1 MSAKPTVLLT
11 GPRNEEHG
19 ALIALLEGSGLDV
32 RTEHWSD
39 PRAMHVNGTRP
50 AVIVLDADMPPPGGV
65 DIVQALQRA
74 SEFGVIVL
82 CDKADP
88 VDCILGL
95 EAGADDVVERN
106 RDPREVAARVRRLLA
121 RGRALRDAA
130 AGDRPIIFSDWRLS
144 LERRELTDSQG
155 QRVHL
160 TRGEFELLAA
170 LAGRQGKVLSRD
182 QLLDYIS
189 HRDWAPS
196 DRTVDVLVNRLRH
209 KIGDNPREPRHLIT
223 VHGVGYAF
231 QP

>member
-1 MSAKPTVLLT
+1 M
-11 GPRNEEHG
+11 
-19 ALIALLEGSGLDV
+19 IALLKS
-32 RTEHWSD
+32 SD
-39 PRAMHVNGTRP
+39 LEIRVEPRVDPGAISMNGTRP
-50 AVIVLDADMPPPGGV
+50 AVIILDANMPPPGGV
-65 DIVQALQRA
+65 GILQSLQRI

-88 VDCILGL
+88 ADCILGL

-106 RDPREVAARVRRLLA
+106 RDPREVAARVRRLLV
-121 RGRALRDAA
+121 RGRMLRDAA
-130 AGDRPIIFSDWRLS
+130 KGDRPITFSNWHLS
-144 LERRELTDSQG
+144 LERRELTDANG
-155 QRVHL
+155 ERVHL

-170 LAGRQGKVLSRD
+170 LASHQGKVLSRD

-209 KIGDNPREPRHLIT
+209 KIGENPRDPRHLIT